1 MFINRITDPRQL
13 TRACKQKSWVV
24 NYMQTSGKA
33 GGSIRGRALASIHEA
48 LDFFF
53 SVLPV
58 RERSSWIIGH
68 IIRLKKKVCVYLKS
82 KCSWPDFRC
91 HPPPSLKACGAV
103 LSTTYVVKGKAEWPT
118 FPVDRGW
125 RHRADDVSL
134 CFAFKFCCLTLLL
147 SMVCLWR
154 HWLLWAIFPQQW
166 EAWLRAKPEA
176 SKVVKKLNETSSW
189 PIWCLVCI
197 RLELSAAQQCPTWL
211 LAWK

>member
-1 MFINRITDPRQL
+1 MRPWILSSVFSLSERDL
-13 TRACKQKSWVV
+13 HELLG
-24 NYMQTSGKA
+24 TS
-33 GGSIRGRALASIHEA
+33 
-48 LDFFF
+48 LD
-53 SVLPV
+53 
-58 RERSSWIIGH
+58 
-68 IIRLKKKVCVYLKS
+68 LKKKCVFIWNPS
-82 KCSWPDFRC
+82 VAGRISAVT
-91 HPPPSLKACGAV
+91 PPPSLKACGVV

-125 RHRADDVSL
+125 GHRADDVSL

-147 SMVCLWR
+147 SIVCLWR

-166 EAWLRAKPEA
+166 EAWLRAKPEV